1 MIWVQCLVLPRV
13 HHYLLE
19 ACLFSFLHRLVFE
32 RHLIHIWLRNVELA
46 WDQRLDGEPTLDFI
60 KHLHVAS
67 VVFRVAV
74 ALVHASMWL
83 LSDDITYY
91 VASAA
96 DDLLLIVGATARLL
110 IERSQLRTDVQ
121 WIGRCEALQGSLGIR
136 AYSALHAVS
145 R

>member
-1 MIWVQCLVLPRV
+1 M
-13 HHYLLE
+13 
-19 ACLFSFLHRLVFE
+19 
-32 RHLIHIWLRNVELA
+32 RNVELA

-110 IERSQLRTDVQ
+110 IERSQLWADVQ

-136 AYSALHAVS
+136 ACSALHAVS
-145 R
+145 G